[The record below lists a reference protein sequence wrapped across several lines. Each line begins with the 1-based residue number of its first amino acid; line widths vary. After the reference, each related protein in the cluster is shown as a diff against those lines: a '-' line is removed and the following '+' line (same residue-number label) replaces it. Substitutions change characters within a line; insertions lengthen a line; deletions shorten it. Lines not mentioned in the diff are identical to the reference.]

1 MKWLRWVLLGLV
13 AGALV
18 AFAAE
23 LLVPRRRRSSGY
35 RSPQPASDNRA
46 VLPEAPAPAAGG

>member
-46 VLPEAPAPAAGG
+46 VLPESPAPAAGG